1 MLLKNAGLKAK
12 EQANSNEINDDSE
25 RNKEIKKNPDYQKEK
40 YDNQDSKDEVKSPA
54 SKFILLPLF
63 IVLGLAVVCCYCL
76 VARVSAKIN
85 LLDQEEYLLK
95 MAMNKRKKMLF
106 TYEEFG
112 EANDYDVWKTTVL
125 KFH

>member
-1 MLLKNAGLKAK
+1 
-12 EQANSNEINDDSE
+12 
-25 RNKEIKKNPDYQKEK
+25 
-40 YDNQDSKDEVKSPA
+40 
-54 SKFILLPLF
+54 
-63 IVLGLAVVCCYCL
+63 
-76 VARVSAKIN
+76 
-85 LLDQEEYLLK
+85 